1 MQQRAC
7 ASKRLCCNVPNC
19 NLPNCDDFSCL
30 AEIKSGGFPEACSRN
45 GRGSLVAATITVIG
59 TILLLCCIIKIV
71 LWVCPAATPTC
82 ACMGT
87 EAADEAKGTI
97 RLSETEACAVTILPS
112 QHEAIG
118 LYTCPITCEPTND
131 PVMTC
136 DGFTYEREA
145 IETWLSTSNINPIT
159 GAILE
164 SKILVPNYAIRQVTQ
179 ELMRTS
185 VTQFKTFR

>member
-1 MQQRAC
+1 MTRGEQQTNMEGDCDPERSKMQQRAC

-71 LWVCPAATPTC
+71 LWVCPAATSTC

-87 EAADEAKGTI
+87 VAADEAKGTI

-118 LYTCPITCEPTND
+118 LYTCPIT
-131 PVMTC
+131 
-136 DGFTYEREA
+136 
-145 IETWLSTSNINPIT
+145 
-159 GAILE
+159 
-164 SKILVPNYAIRQVTQ
+164 
-179 ELMRTS
+179 
-185 VTQFKTFR
+185 